1 MEYFIEGSPLLKFW
15 WLESNIFKEI
25 LWYSIKSRSQCKIFI
40 YILKEICF
48 LWKYIIGPLD
58 IIYLQ
63 GSHLV
68 HIMMMVLYLF
78 LDITTITF
86 IHFSFF
92 FANSIQTFL
101 VLITT
106 KKTLVYTWYTC
117 IQKEIFG
124 VSPDFC
130 FCAHDQDQSYLTLQ
144 AVDAKTYIGRYL
156 HIVYYT
162 STTTCL
168 LLEKCWLR
176 A

>member
-92 FANSIQTFL
+92 CKFHSNFFNINHYQENIGLHMIHSNIYSKRNFRGFTGFL
-101 VLITT
+101 FLC
-106 KKTLVYTWYTC
+106 TWSGPKLFDVAGSWRKN
-117 IQKEIFG
+117 I
-124 VSPDFC
+124 
-130 FCAHDQDQSYLTLQ
+130 H
-144 AVDAKTYIGRYL
+144 R
-156 HIVYYT
+156 
-162 STTTCL
+162 
-168 LLEKCWLR
+168 
-176 A
+176 

>member
-1 MEYFIEGSPLLKFW
+1 MMLRSTIILSRHKQGSLHLVAGALMEYFIEGSALLKF
-15 WLESNIFKEI
+15 LIIRARFEYATLIIILVNVPMPVPKRSNMFKEI
-25 LWYSIKSRSQCKIFI
+25 LRHSIKSPSQCKIFI

-106 KKTLVYTWYTC
+106 KKTLVYT
-117 IQKEIFG
+117 
-124 VSPDFC
+124 
-130 FCAHDQDQSYLTLQ
+130 
-144 AVDAKTYIGRYL
+144 
-156 HIVYYT
+156 
-162 STTTCL
+162 
-168 LLEKCWLR
+168 
-176 A
+176 